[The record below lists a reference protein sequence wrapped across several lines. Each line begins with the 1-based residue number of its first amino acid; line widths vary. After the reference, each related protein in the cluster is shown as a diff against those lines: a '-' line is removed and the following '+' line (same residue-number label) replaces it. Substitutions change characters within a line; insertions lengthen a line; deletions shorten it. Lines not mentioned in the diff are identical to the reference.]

1 MFFGIVPA
9 ESISSIHVG
18 CRVRKVRLQMKR
30 DVVLREIEE
39 LSEREYLPII
49 GPEKGKH
56 LVDAVR
62 RPNVKHVL
70 EVGTL
75 IGYSPILIA
84 SNLPQEGRVVTI
96 EMKPKWARLA
106 EENVRRAGLADK
118 IELRI
123 GDALTVIPS
132 VDGKF
137 DMVFLDATKDEYLKY
152 LELSEDNLET
162 GGVVFADNVKTRV
175 RGMRDYLDYV
185 RNSGRYSSEYIDVG
199 SDAVEIS
206 TKLF

>member
-1 MFFGIVPA
+1 M
-9 ESISSIHVG
+9 
-18 CRVRKVRLQMKR
+18 VRLEMKV

-39 LSEREYLPII
+39 LSRREYLPII
-49 GPEKGKH
+49 GSEKGKH

-62 RPNVKHVL
+62 RPNVKNVL

-75 IGYSPILIA
+75 IGYSAILIA